1 LIIHDVIISHR
12 VRSSGHERE
21 EPMPQV
27 SSVTRR
33 TALMS
38 AAAALCF
45 APAAFGQG
53 PVPPDF
59 PKRPI
64 NLILPLAP
72 GGPVDLLG
80 RLLAQEYQARSGQQA
95 SVENRT
101 GGAGNI
107 GIDAVRRAA
116 PDGSVLLV
124 IPAGNLTI
132 NPTLIPNLPFDV
144 ERDFAPITILG
155 TAANLFVT
163 SPKLGIKTIAALIQ
177 RAKQKPMTYGTPGVG
192 SQLHLA
198 MELFKQK
205 TGVEITHVPYRG
217 TQPALTDL
225 LGGHIDILVS
235 NLPVVLPVIKEGRVV
250 PLAMTTAER
259 SPLTPDVPTLEGVGV
274 TGIDVTS
281 WYGLLAP
288 KATPKPV
295 LDAIF
300 AVTVDILKSPELQ
313 KRLED
318 QGLSIKIEAPDVFAA
333 RIQRETAMWR
343 ELIKQRKIT
352 AN

>member
-1 LIIHDVIISHR
+1 MVQS
-12 VRSSGHERE
+12 
-21 EPMPQV
+21 PFM
-27 SSVTRR
+27 TRR
-33 TALMS
+33 TALLSM
-38 AAAALCF
+38 AAAFTSAPGAF
-45 APAAFGQG
+45 AQSAVPAE
-53 PVPPDF
+53 F

-64 NLILPLAP
+64 TLMLPLAP

-80 RLLAQEYQARSGQQA
+80 RLLAQEYQARSGQP
-95 SVENRT
+95 STVENRT

-107 GIDAVRRAA
+107 GIDAVRRAT
-116 PDGSVLLV
+116 PDGTTLLV

-132 NPTLIPNLPFDV
+132 NPTIIPNLTFDV
-144 ERDFAPITILG
+144 DRDFAPITILA
-155 TAANLFVT
+155 TAPNLFVA
-163 SPKLGIKTIAALIQ
+163 SPKLGIKTIGELIA
-177 RAKQKPMTYGTPGVG
+177 RSKKTKMTYGTPGVG

-198 MELFKQK
+198 MELFKEK

-225 LGGHIDILVS
+225 LGGHIDVLAS
-235 NLPVVLPVIKEGRVV
+235 NLPVALPVIQEGKIV

-259 SPLTPDVPTLEGVGV
+259 SALVPDVPTLEEAGV

-300 AVTVDILKSPELQ
+300 AVTGDILKSSALQ
-313 KRLED
+313 QKLSD
-318 QGLSIKIEAPDVFAA
+318 QGLSIKLETPDVFGE
-333 RIQRETAMWR
+333 RIRRETAIWR

>member
-1 LIIHDVIISHR
+1 MVQS
-12 VRSSGHERE
+12 
-21 EPMPQV
+21 PFM
-27 SSVTRR
+27 TRR
-33 TALMS
+33 TVLMS
-38 AAAALCF
+38 MAAALTSSHGAF
-45 APAAFGQG
+45 AQSGVPA
-53 PVPPDF
+53 DF

-64 NLILPLAP
+64 TLMLPLAP

-80 RLLAQEYQARSGQQA
+80 RLLAQEYHSRSGQP
-95 SVENRT
+95 STVENRT

-107 GIDAVRRAA
+107 GIDAVRRAT
-116 PDGSVLLV
+116 PDGTTLLV

-132 NPTLIPNLPFDV
+132 NPTIIPNLPFDV
-144 ERDFAPITILG
+144 DRDFAPITILA
-155 TAANLFVT
+155 TAPNLFVA
-163 SPKLGIKTIAALIQ
+163 SPKLGIKTIPELIA
-177 RAKQKPMTYGTPGVG
+177 RSKKMSMTYGTPGVG

-205 TGVEITHVPYRG
+205 SGVEITHVPYRG

-225 LGGHIDILVS
+225 LGGHIDVLAS
-235 NLPVVLPVIKEGRVV
+235 NLPVALPVIQEGKVV

-259 SPLTPDVPTLEGVGV
+259 SALVPDVPTLEEAGVP
-274 TGIDVTS
+274 GIDVTS

-300 AVTVDILKSPELQ
+300 AVTGDILKSSALQ
-313 KRLED
+313 QKLSD
-318 QGLSIKIEAPDVFAA
+318 QGLSIKIETPDVFGE
-333 RIQRETAMWR
+333 RIRRETAIWR

>member
-1 LIIHDVIISHR
+1 MLQSFKVN
-12 VRSSGHERE
+12 
-21 EPMPQV
+21 
-27 SSVTRR
+27 RR
-33 TALMS
+33 TALTSMGV
-38 AAAALCF
+38 AAL
-45 APAAFGQG
+45 ASARSVLAEPNVPA
-53 PVPPDF
+53 DF

-64 NLILPLAP
+64 TLMLPLAP

-80 RLLAQEYQARSGQQA
+80 RLLAQEYQMRSGVTA
-95 SVENRT
+95 TVENRT

-116 PDGSVLLV
+116 PDGTTLLV

-144 ERDFAPITILG
+144 DRDFAPITILG
-155 TAANLFVT
+155 TAPNLFVA
-163 SPKLGIKTIAALIQ
+163 SPKLGIQTIPELIAQ
-177 RAKQKPMTYGTPGVG
+177 TKQKRMTYGTPGVG

-205 TGVEITHVPYRG
+205 SGAEITHVPYRG

-225 LGGHIDILVS
+225 LGGHIDVLAS
-235 NLPVVLPVIKEGRVV
+235 NLPVVLPVIQEGKVV

-259 SPLTPDVPTLEGVGV
+259 SPLLPGVPTLEESGVA
-274 TGIDVTS
+274 GIDVTS

-295 LDAIF
+295 LEAIF
-300 AVTVDILKSPELQ
+300 AITVDILKSAALQ
-313 KRLED
+313 QKLQD
-318 QGLSIKIEAPDVFAA
+318 QGLSIKIETPEVFGK
-333 RIQRETAMWR
+333 RIQHETAIWR
-343 ELIKQRKIT
+343 ELIQQRKIT

>member
-1 LIIHDVIISHR
+1 
-12 VRSSGHERE
+12 
-21 EPMPQV
+21 M
-27 SSVTRR
+27 TRR
-33 TALMS
+33 TALVSM
-38 AAAALCF
+38 AAALTS
-45 APAAFGQG
+45 APGALAQSS
-53 PVPPDF
+53 VPADF

-64 NLILPLAP
+64 TLMLPLAP

-80 RLLAQEYQARSGQQA
+80 RLLAQEYQARSGQP
-95 SVENRT
+95 STVENRT

-107 GIDAVRRAA
+107 GIDAVRRAT
-116 PDGSVLLV
+116 PDGTTLLV

-132 NPTLIPNLPFDV
+132 NPTIIPNLTFDV
-144 ERDFAPITILG
+144 DRDFAPITILA
-155 TAANLFVT
+155 TAPNLFVA
-163 SPKLGIKTIAALIQ
+163 SPKLGIKTIGELIA
-177 RAKQKPMTYGTPGVG
+177 RSKKTKMTYGTPGVG

-198 MELFKQK
+198 MELFKEK

-225 LGGHIDILVS
+225 LGGHIDVLAS
-235 NLPVVLPVIKEGRVV
+235 NLPVALPVIQEGKIV

-259 SPLTPDVPTLEGVGV
+259 SPLVPNVPTLEEAGV

-300 AVTVDILKSPELQ
+300 TVTGDILKSSALQ
-313 KRLED
+313 QKLQD
-318 QGLSIKIEAPDVFAA
+318 QGLSIKIETPDVFGE
-333 RIQRETAMWR
+333 RIRRETAIWR
-343 ELIKQRKIT
+343 ELIQQRKIT

>member
-1 LIIHDVIISHR
+1 
-12 VRSSGHERE
+12 
-21 EPMPQV
+21 MPQA
-27 SSVTRR
+27 SSITRR
-33 TALMS
+33 SAL
-38 AAAALCF
+38 AALTAALASPRF
-45 APAAFGQG
+45 ASAQSGVPA
-53 PVPPDF
+53 DF
-59 PKRPI
+59 PKRPLT
-64 NLILPLAP
+64 LILPLAP
-72 GGPVDLLG
+72 GGPVDTLG
-80 RLLAQEYQARSGQQA
+80 RLLAQEYQARSGHPA
-95 SVENRT
+95 GVENRT

-116 PDGSVLLV
+116 PDGTTLLV

-132 NPTLIPNLPFDV
+132 NPTLMSNLTFDV

-155 TAANLFVT
+155 TAANLFVA
-163 SPKLGIKTIAALIQ
+163 SPQLGVRTIPELI
-177 RAKQKPMTYGTPGVG
+177 AKSKEAKISYGSPGVG

-198 MELFKQK
+198 VELFKQK

-225 LGGHIDILVS
+225 LGGHIGLLVS

-259 SPLTPDVPTLEGVGV
+259 SPLTPDVPTLAEAGVP
-274 TGIDVTS
+274 GIDVTS

-288 KATPKPV
+288 RATPQPV

-300 AVTVDILKSPELQ
+300 AVTSDILKSPALQ
-313 KRLED
+313 QKLEA
-318 QGLSIKIEAPDVFAA
+318 QGLNVKIETPDVFAE
-333 RIQRETAMWR
+333 RIRRETAIWR
-343 ELIKQRKIT
+343 ELIRQRNIT

>member
-1 LIIHDVIISHR
+1 ML
-12 VRSSGHERE
+12 
-21 EPMPQV
+21 QV
-27 SSVTRR
+27 ASVTRR
-33 TALMS
+33 TALTSMAAVMACARWAS
-38 AAAALCF
+38 A
-45 APAAFGQG
+45 QSS
-53 PVPPDF
+53 VPPDF

-64 NLILPLAP
+64 TLMLPLAP
-72 GGPVDLLG
+72 GGPVDILG
-80 RLLAQEYQARSGQQA
+80 RLLAQEYQARSGQPA

-107 GIDAVRRAA
+107 GIEAVRRGP
-116 PDGSVLLV
+116 PDGTMLLV

-155 TAANLFVT
+155 TAANLFVA
-163 SPKLGIKTIAALIQ
+163 SPQLGVKTIPELIAK
-177 RAKQKPMTYGTPGVG
+177 AKQKAITYGTPGVG

-225 LGGHIDILVS
+225 LGGHIDLLSS
-235 NLPVVLPVIKEGRVV
+235 NLPVVLPVINEGKVV

-259 SPLTPDVPTLEGVGV
+259 SPLTPNVPTLEEAGVP
-274 TGIDVTS
+274 GIDVTS

-288 KATPKPV
+288 KAIPKPV

-300 AVTVDILKSPELQ
+300 GVTSEILKTQTLQ
-313 KRLED
+313 QKLEE
-318 QGLSIKIEAPDVFAA
+318 QGLSVKIEAPDIFAE
-333 RIQRETAMWR
+333 RIRRETAVWR
-343 ELIKQRKIT
+343 DLIQQRKIT

>member
-1 LIIHDVIISHR
+1 MVQS
-12 VRSSGHERE
+12 
-21 EPMPQV
+21 PFM
-27 SSVTRR
+27 TRR
-33 TALMS
+33 TVLMS
-38 AAAALCF
+38 MAAALTSSHGAF
-45 APAAFGQG
+45 AQSGVPA
-53 PVPPDF
+53 DF

-64 NLILPLAP
+64 TLMLPLAP

-80 RLLAQEYQARSGQQA
+80 RLLAQEYHSRSGQP
-95 SVENRT
+95 STVENRT

-107 GIDAVRRAA
+107 GIDAVRRAT
-116 PDGSVLLV
+116 PDGTTLLV

-144 ERDFAPITILG
+144 ERDFAPITILA
-155 TAANLFVT
+155 TAPNLFVA
-163 SPKLGIKTIAALIQ
+163 SPKLGIKTIPELIA
-177 RAKQKPMTYGTPGVG
+177 RSKKMSMTYGTPGVG

-205 TGVEITHVPYRG
+205 SGVEITHVPYRG

-225 LGGHIDILVS
+225 LGGHIDVLAS
-235 NLPVVLPVIKEGRVV
+235 NLPVALPVIQEGKVV

-259 SPLTPDVPTLEGVGV
+259 SALVPDVPTLEEAGVP
-274 TGIDVTS
+274 GIDVTS

-300 AVTVDILKSPELQ
+300 AVTGDILKSSALQ
-313 KRLED
+313 QKLSD
-318 QGLSIKIEAPDVFAA
+318 QGLSIKIETPDVFGE
-333 RIQRETAMWR
+333 RIRRETAIWR